1 MATRLLMVPILL
13 MQSPQPIQA
22 TTLLGHWDYQIS
34 WPDHFIGFDLEV
46 FQADGS
52 LQAKLIGDGHQTM
65 DRILS
70 SVEIH
75 GNTARFLFKRHYDE
89 HLYDLYQPGDLLFE
103 LINVNGKILTKWH
116 KFSPTDSKGPIPAF
130 KKASA

>member
-1 MATRLLMVPILL
+1 MAIRLYIVPLLL
-13 MQSPQPIQA
+13 MQVPQPMQR
-22 TTLLGHWDYQIS
+22 TNLLGHWNYQIS

-46 FQADGS
+46 FQEKGA

-70 SVEIH
+70 SVEIQ
-75 GNTARFLFKRHYDE
+75 GNTAKFVFSRHFDE

-130 KKASA
+130 KRASA